1 MTRILS
7 LISGPLAAILIW
19 NFVEIDPNN
28 VLATRMAG
36 ITIWVAIWWLT
47 EAVDLAV
54 TSFLPLILIPAMGI
68 CDSKETAAQY
78 MNPIIFLFIG
88 GFILSFALEKWELH
102 KRISLGILSAIGKS
116 PSRILM
122 AVMITTF
129 FISMWMSNTA
139 TVLML
144 YPAVIAICIQMKQ
157 MTGKETPKIA
167 TALLLGLAY
176 SASIGGM
183 ATLVGTP
190 TNMILA
196 SYFTK
201 NYPDNNTLTF
211 GYWFIIG
218 FPVAL
223 LLGIGAYWILKL
235 FFISKQE
242 DIPFDRAFFQ
252 KDYLKLGEMK
262 REQWIV
268 LSIFAITTVLWFS
281 RADIDFGSFTV
292 TGWSNYFPQPKWI
305 QDGTVAMC
313 MAMLLFFIPAR
324 KNMLPLF
331 RSSELIQDIGSS
343 PEAIEEDF
351 DEFQVNNPSTTLLEW
366 DDVKKLPFGIIL
378 LFGAGFALAQG
389 IEKSHLSDWLALK
402 LQVLESGNP
411 ILIVMAICAI
421 ICIISEFA
429 SNVSSIQ
436 LSLPILAILHQTL
449 HVEPLLLMIPATLA
463 ASLGF
468 MLPVATAPNTIVF
481 GSKLI
486 PVKDMMRAGLLIDL
500 IGILII
506 PLVSALMK

>member
-1 MTRILS
+1 MKHIIS

-19 NFVEIDPNN
+19 LFADLDPNN
-28 VLATRMAG
+28 VLVTRMAG

-47 EAVDLAV
+47 EVIDLAV
-54 TSFLPLILIPAMGI
+54 TSFLPLILMPIMGI
-68 CDSKETAAQY
+68 CDAKETAAQY
-78 MNPIIFLFIG
+78 MDQIIFLFIG

-102 KRISLGILSAIGKS
+102 KRISLSILSAIGSS

-122 AVMITTF
+122 ALMITAY

-144 YPAVIAICIQMKQ
+144 YPAVLAIYLQIKQ
-157 MTGKETPKIA
+157 KTGKESQKIA

-190 TNMILA
+190 TNMIFA
-196 SYFTK
+196 SYFAEH
-201 NYPDNNTLTF
+201 YPENHGLSF
-211 GYWFIIG
+211 GTWFSIG
-218 FPVAL
+218 FPISL
-223 LLGIGAYWILKL
+223 LMAIGTFIILKF
-235 FFISKQE
+235 FFIPQKD
-242 DIPFDRAFFQ
+242 DIAFDKAFFR
-252 KDYLKLGEMK
+252 KDFLALGDMN

-268 LSIFAITTVLWFS
+268 LSLFAITILFWFT
-281 RADIDFGSFTV
+281 RADMNFGGFKIA
-292 TGWSNYFPQPKWI
+292 GWSNFFPNPKAI
-305 QDGTVAMC
+305 QDSTVAMC

-324 KNMLPLF
+324 KKMLAIHQMID
-331 RSSELIQDIGSS
+331 SIGGDF
-343 PEAIEEDF
+343 EEKNLDTE
-351 DEFQVNNPSTTLLEW
+351 DKTTTLLEW
-366 DDVKKLPFGIIL
+366 EDVQKLPFGIIL
-378 LFGAGFALAQG
+378 LFGAGFALALG
-389 IEKSHLSDWLALK
+389 IEKSHLSDWLATK
-402 LQVLESGNP
+402 LEILNSGNP
-411 ILIVMAICAI
+411 ILIVMGICAI

-436 LSLPILAILHQTL
+436 LALPILAILHNTL

-486 PVKDMMRAGLLIDL
+486 PVRDMMRVGLLID
-500 IGILII
+500 ILGVLLI
-506 PLVSALMK
+506 PLVSAFMK